1 MEISAAEATAFVGS
15 LLWPFMR
22 ISAMLM
28 AIPVLGTR
36 LVPTRVRVLLS
47 MAITILVFPLIP
59 EVPAVE
65 PLSLS
70 GLLIS
75 VQQVL
80 IGIAMGFI
88 LQLVMGALLIAGE
101 AISMG
106 MGLGFAT
113 MIDPQN
119 GVSVPVLSQFFLIM
133 GTLLFLSLGGHLMLI
148 QLLVNSFTTL
158 PIAEIGISRDSF
170 WAIVSWGSTMFVG
183 AIWLAIPALISI
195 LVLTLAMGVMTRAA
209 PQLNIFSVGFP
220 VTIFMGFVIV
230 MLIMPTFP
238 DHFSRMLFDA
248 MQVSQAIAQ
257 ISPPAAIGVGIGGG
271 AP

>member
-1 MEISAAEATAFVGS
+1 M
-15 LLWPFMR
+15 PF
-22 ISAMLM
+22 L
-28 AIPVLGTR
+28 P
-36 LVPTRVRVLLS
+36 P
-47 MAITILVFPLIP
+47 
-59 EVPAVE
+59 VPAVE

-80 IGIAMGFI
+80 IGIAMGFV

-148 QLLVNSFTTL
+148 QLILNSFNTL
-158 PIAEIGISRDSF
+158 PIAEVGVTRENF
-170 WAIVSWGSTMFVG
+170 WDIVSWGSTMFVG
-183 AIWLAIPALISI
+183 AIWLAVPALISI

-230 MLIMPTFP
+230 LLIMPTFP
-238 DHFSRMLFDA
+238 DHFSRLLLDA
-248 MQVSQAIAQ
+248 MQVSQSIAQ
-257 ISPPAAIGVGIGGG
+257 VNGPLGIGSGV
-271 AP
+271 P

>member
-1 MEISAAEATAFVGS
+1 MDITAAEATAFVGT

-22 ISAMLM
+22 ISAMFM
-28 AIPVLGTR
+28 AIPVLGTK
-36 LVPTRVRVLLS
+36 LVPVRIRIITA
-47 MAITILVFPLIP
+47 MAVTFLVFPLIP

-133 GTLLFLSLGGHLMLI
+133 GTLLFLLLGGHLMLI
-148 QLLVNSFTTL
+148 QLLVSSFNSL
-158 PIAEIGISRDSF
+158 PIAEVGLTQENF

-183 AIWLAIPALISI
+183 AVWLAVPALISI

-220 VTIFMGFVIV
+220 VTIFMGFVII

-238 DHFSRMLFDA
+238 DHFSRMLLDA
-248 MQVSQAIAQ
+248 MQVSQSIAKVTTPLT
-257 ISPPAAIGVGIGGG
+257 IG

>member
-1 MEISAAEATAFVGS
+1 MDISAAEATAFVGS

-22 ISAMLM
+22 ISAMLI

-36 LVPTRVRVLLS
+36 LVPTRIRIITA
-47 MAITILVFPLIP
+47 MAITVLVMPLIP

-65 PLSLS
+65 VMSLS

-101 AISMG
+101 TISMS

-148 QLLVNSFTTL
+148 QLLVTSFNTL
-158 PIAEIGISRDSF
+158 PIAETGVTRENF
-170 WAIVSWGSTMFVG
+170 WSIVNWGSTMFVG
-183 AIWLAIPALISI
+183 AVWLAVPALISI

-220 VTIFMGFVIV
+220 VTIFMGFVII

-238 DHFSRMLFDA
+238 DHFSRMLLDA
-248 MQVSQAIAQ
+248 MQVSQSIAQ
-257 ISPPAAIGVGIGGG
+257 VSAPTAINVGV
-271 AP
+271 P

>member
-1 MEISAAEATAFVGS
+1 MEITAAEATAFVGT

-22 ISAMLM
+22 ISAMFM
-28 AIPVLGTR
+28 AIPVLGTK
-36 LVPTRVRVLLS
+36 LIPTKIRILLS
-47 MAITILVFPLIP
+47 MTITILVIPLIP

-65 PLSLS
+65 PLSLN

-75 VQQVL
+75 VQQIL
-80 IGIAMGFI
+80 IGVAMGFV

-101 AISMG
+101 AISMS
-106 MGLGFAT
+106 MGLGFAI

-119 GVSVPVLSQFFLIM
+119 GVSVPVISQFFLII

-148 QLLVNSFTTL
+148 QLLVSSFNTL
-158 PIAEIGISRDSF
+158 PIAEIGITRESF

-220 VTIFMGFVIV
+220 ITIFMGFVII

-238 DHFSRMLFDA
+238 EHFSRMLLEA
-248 MQVSQAIAQ
+248 MQVSQAIAK
-257 ISPPAAIGVGIGGG
+257 INTPAVLG
-271 AP
+271 APIP

>member
-1 MEISAAEATAFVGS
+1 MEITAAEATAFVGT
-15 LLWPFMR
+15 LFWPFMR
-22 ISAMLM
+22 ISAMFM
-28 AIPVLGTR
+28 AIPVLGTK
-36 LVPTRVRVLLS
+36 LVPVRVRIVAS
-47 MAITILVFPLIP
+47 MAITILVIPLIP
-59 EVPAVE
+59 DVPAVE

-75 VQQVL
+75 VQQIL
-80 IGIAMGFI
+80 IGISMGFV
-88 LQLVMGALLIAGE
+88 LQLVLGALLIAGE

-119 GVSVPVLSQFFLIM
+119 GVSVPVISQFFLIM
-133 GTLLFLSLGGHLMLI
+133 GTLLFLTLGGHLMLI
-148 QLLVNSFTTL
+148 QLLVSSFNTL
-158 PIAEIGISRDSF
+158 PIAEIGITRESY

-220 VTIFMGFVIV
+220 VTIFMGFVII

-238 DHFSRMLFDA
+238 DHFSRLLLEA
-248 MQVSQAIAQ
+248 MQISQNIAKVTTPL
-257 ISPPAAIGVGIGGG
+257 SLG

>member
-1 MEISAAEATAFVGS
+1 MDISAAEATAFVGT

-22 ISAMLM
+22 ISALFM
-28 AIPVLGTR
+28 AMPVLGTR
-36 LVPTRVRVLLS
+36 LVPVRIRIIAS
-47 MAITILVFPLIP
+47 MAITLLVFPLIP

-75 VQQVL
+75 VQQIL

-119 GVSVPVLSQFFLIM
+119 GVSVPVISQFFLIL

-148 QLLVNSFTTL
+148 QLLVSSFNSL
-158 PIAEIGISRDSF
+158 PIAEVGITRESF

-183 AIWLAIPALISI
+183 AVWLAVPALISI

-220 VTIFMGFVIV
+220 VTIFMGFIII
-230 MLIMPTFP
+230 MLILPNFP
-238 DHFSRMLFDA
+238 DHFSRMLLEA

-257 ISPPAAIGVGIGGG
+257 VSAPTVIG
-271 AP
+271 APIP

>member
-1 MEISAAEATAFVGS
+1 MEITAAEATAFVGS
-15 LLWPFMR
+15 MMWPFMR
-22 ISAMLM
+22 ISAMFI

-36 LVPTRVRVLLS
+36 LVPTRIRVVTA
-47 MAITILVFPLIP
+47 MAITFLIIPLIP
-59 EVPAVE
+59 PVPVVE

-80 IGIAMGFI
+80 IGVAMGFV

-119 GVSVPVLSQFFLIM
+119 GVSVPVISQFFLIV

-158 PIAEIGISRDSF
+158 PIGEIGVTRDHF
-170 WAIVSWGSTMFVG
+170 WLIVSWGSSMFVG
-183 AIWLAIPALISI
+183 AVWLAIPALISI

-220 VTIFMGFVIV
+220 VTIFMGFVII

-238 DHFSRMLFDA
+238 EHFSRMMLEA
-248 MQVSQAIAQ
+248 MQISQAIANV
-257 ISPPAAIGVGIGGG
+257 STLTPLNAG
-271 AP
+271 ATP

>member
-1 MEISAAEATAFVGS
+1 MDISAAEATAFVGT
-15 LLWPFMR
+15 LFWPFMR
-22 ISAMLM
+22 ISAMFM

-36 LVPTRVRVLLS
+36 LVPTRIRIVAAMS
-47 MAITILVFPLIP
+47 ITILMMPLIP
-59 EVPAVE
+59 DVPAVE

-75 VQQVL
+75 VQQIL
-80 IGIAMGFI
+80 IGVAMGFV
-88 LQLVMGALLIAGE
+88 LQLVMGALLVAGE

-119 GVSVPVLSQFFLIM
+119 GVSVPVLSQFFLIL

-148 QLLVNSFTTL
+148 QLLASSFNTL
-158 PIAEIGISRDSF
+158 PIAEVGITRESF

-183 AIWLAIPALISI
+183 AVWLAVPALISI
-195 LVLTLAMGVMTRAA
+195 LLLTLAMGVMTRAA

-220 VTIFMGFVIV
+220 VTIFMGFIIV
-230 MLIMPTFP
+230 MLILPTFP
-238 DHFSRMLFDA
+238 DHFSRMLLDA
-248 MQVSQAIAQ
+248 MQVSQQIAQ
-257 ISPPAAIGVGIGGG
+257 ISAPTVIG
-271 AP
+271 APNP

>member
-1 MEISAAEATAFVGS
+1 MDISAAEATAFVGS
-15 LLWPFMR
+15 LFWPFMR
-22 ISAMLM
+22 ISAMFM
-28 AIPVLGTR
+28 AIPVLGTK
-36 LVPTRVRVLLS
+36 LVPVRVRIITAMAVTFLVL
-47 MAITILVFPLIP
+47 PLIP

-80 IGIAMGFI
+80 IGVAMGFV

-106 MGLGFAT
+106 MGLGFST
-113 MIDPQN
+113 MIDPLN
-119 GVSVPVLSQFFLIM
+119 GVSVPVISQFFLIM
-133 GTLLFLSLGGHLMLI
+133 GTLLFLTLGGHLMLI
-148 QLLVNSFTTL
+148 QLLVSSFNSL
-158 PIAEIGISRDSF
+158 PIAEIGITRDSF

-183 AIWLAIPALISI
+183 AVWLAIPAMISI
-195 LVLTLAMGVMTRAA
+195 LLLTLAMGVMTRAA

-220 VTIFMGFVIV
+220 ITIFMGFVII

-238 DHFSRMLFDA
+238 DHFSRMLLEA
-248 MQVSQAIAQ
+248 MQLSQAIAKVSAPTA
-257 ISPPAAIGVGIGGG
+257 ISVGI
-271 AP
+271 P